1 MTKLKK
7 GDKVKVHYVGT
18 LEDGTKFDDS
28 RDRGESG
35 LEFIIDD
42 GNLLI
47 GFNDAVKKL
56 DVGEKVNVEIKAE
69 EAYGKYME
77 EAVITVPKSEFP
89 KDMDFQLEGFVQG
102 KDAQD
107 RPVQGQIVKINE
119 EDINLNMNHPLAG
132 EDLNFEIELLEVVK

>member
-1 MTKLKK
+1 MTKLKT

-18 LEDGTKFDDS
+18 LGDGTKFDDS

-35 LEFIIDD
+35 LEFVIDD
-42 GNLLI
+42 GNLLM

-56 DVGEKVNVEIKAE
+56 NVGEKVNVEIKSE
-69 EAYGKYME
+69 KAYGKYME
-77 EAVITVPKSEFP
+77 EAVITVPKSDFP
-89 KDMDFQLEGFVQG
+89 QDMDFQLEGFVQG
-102 KDAQD
+102 KDAED